1 VFLTTIFKASLQPYL
16 RSATSMAKNTLI
28 KHKEATVIC
37 EKNGPVITN
46 CKALTI
52 HLESKP
58 IAQPIVTYTTTKQ

>member
-1 VFLTTIFKASLQPYL
+1 
-16 RSATSMAKNTLI
+16 MAKNILI

-37 EKNGPVITN
+37 EKNGLVITN
-46 CKALTI
+46 YKALTT